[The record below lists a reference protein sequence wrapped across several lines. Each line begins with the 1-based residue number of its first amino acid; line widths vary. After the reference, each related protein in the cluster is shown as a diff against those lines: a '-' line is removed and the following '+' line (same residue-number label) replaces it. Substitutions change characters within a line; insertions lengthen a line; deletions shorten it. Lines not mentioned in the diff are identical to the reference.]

1 VVVLDTHVAVFDALQ
16 PERLPRK
23 VAKLLDEAEA
33 ASDLALSDI
42 SLWEIAMLIA
52 KGRLTPGVDAEQFLN
67 DMVQARAL
75 RVLAITAQI
84 AVLAQSE
91 RIAHGDPADR
101 LIAATALAHRSRLVS
116 GDKTL
121 ARTAGLEIVW

>member
-16 PERLPRK
+16 PRRLSRK
-23 VAKLLDEAEA
+23 AAKLLDEAEA

-52 KGRLTPGVDAEQFLN
+52 KGRLAPGADAEQFLS
-67 DMVQARAL
+67 DIVQARAL
-75 RVLAITAQI
+75 RVLAITPRI

-91 RIAHGDPADR
+91 RMVHGDPADR
-101 LIAATALAHRSRLVS
+101 LIAATALAHRAVLVS
-116 GDKTL
+116 GDQAL
-121 ARTAGLEIVW
+121 ARTAGLEVIW